1 MVMVTDVVMLKKMF
15 FFTEMGNEKFA
26 PDFFLLP
33 SLVETTDSVVVFWE
47 DRDPQYSKKCSIL
60 RTFYTYS
67 SAPEF

>member
-1 MVMVTDVVMLKKMF
+1 MVKVREQMWSCLKIFF

-33 SLVETTDSVVVFWE
+33 SLAETTDSV
-47 DRDPQYSKKCSIL
+47 DPQYSKKCRIL